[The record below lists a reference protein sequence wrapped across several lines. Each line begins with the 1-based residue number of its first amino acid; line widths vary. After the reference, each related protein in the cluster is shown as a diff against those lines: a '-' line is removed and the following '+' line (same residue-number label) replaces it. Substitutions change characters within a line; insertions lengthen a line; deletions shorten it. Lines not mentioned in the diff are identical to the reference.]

1 MIKKVGI
8 KVGYS
13 IGYIIK
19 SGFRNCFKNTKSTI
33 TSLLTM
39 FCAMFLFGAFFA
51 IGENVNNV
59 MNQVQSQQGMEV
71 FILNDTTDSEAQE
84 LGEKIRQIE
93 GVNKVTYK
101 TKQQALDSMKEGL
114 KDYQEVLDGLTQE
127 VNFFPSSYI
136 VTLTDLSY
144 NQEVQRQIRNLEHV
158 DDITSSDQTIETLM
172 KIANG
177 VRFAIGVIFV
187 LLLVISITIISN
199 TIKLS
204 VHARKKEIEIMKY
217 VGATNGFVRG
227 PFIIE
232 GILIGIVAAVITL
245 IVIGVLYNNIAT
257 SLESSDVLA
266 KMRISLLR
274 FQDFYTYV
282 VIVYGILGIGIG
294 IIGSS
299 ISMKKYL
306 SV

>member
-19 SGFRNCFKNTKSTI
+19 NGFRNCFKNTKSTV

-71 FILNDTTDSEAQE
+71 FILNDTTDAEAQE

-93 GVNKVTYK
+93 GVNKVTFK

-114 KDYQEVLDGLTQE
+114 KDYQDVLDGLTQE

-144 NQEVQRQIRNLEHV
+144 NQEVQRQIKNLEYV

-177 VRFAIGVIFV
+177 VRIAIGVIFV

-227 PFIIE
+227 PFIVE
-232 GILIGIVAAVITL
+232 GILIGLVAAVITL
-245 IVIGVLYNNIAT
+245 VVIGLLYNNIALR
-257 SLESSDVLA
+257 LESSDVLA

-282 VIVYGILGIGIG
+282 IIVYGILGIGIG

>member
-13 IGYIIK
+13 LGYIMK
-19 SGFRNCFKNTKSTI
+19 EGFRNCFKNTKSTV

-93 GVNKVTYK
+93 GVNKVTFK
-101 TKQQALDSMKEGL
+101 SKQQALDSMKQGL

-127 VNFFPSSYI
+127 VNFFPPSYI

-144 NQEVQRQIRNLEHV
+144 NQEVQQKIKNLEHV

-177 VRFAIGVIFV
+177 VRIAIGVIFV
-187 LLLVISITIISN
+187 LLLIISITIISN

-227 PFIIE
+227 PFIVE
-232 GILIGIVAAVITL
+232 GILIGLVAAIITL
-245 IVIGVLYNNIAT
+245 IIIGLLYNNIAT
-257 SLESSDVLA
+257 RLETSDVLA

-282 VIVYGILGIGIG
+282 IIVYGVLGIGIG
-294 IIGSS
+294 IVGSS
-299 ISMKKYL
+299 ISMKRYL

>member
-19 SGFRNCFKNTKSTI
+19 EGFRNCFKNTKSTF

-71 FILNDTTDSEAQE
+71 FILNGTTDAEAEE
-84 LGEKIRQIE
+84 LGEKIKQIE

-144 NQEVQRQIRNLEHV
+144 NQEVQRQIKNLEYV

-177 VRFAIGVIFV
+177 VRIAIGVIFV

-227 PFIIE
+227 PFIVE
-232 GILIGIVAAVITL
+232 GILIGLVAAVITL
-245 IVIGVLYNNIAT
+245 VVIGLLYNNIALR
-257 SLESSDVLA
+257 LESSDVLA

-282 VIVYGILGIGIG
+282 IIVYGILGIGIG

>member
-19 SGFRNCFKNTKSTI
+19 EGFRNCFKNTKSTF

-71 FILNDTTDSEAQE
+71 FILNGTTDAEAEE
-84 LGEKIRQIE
+84 LGEKIKQIE

-144 NQEVQRQIRNLEHV
+144 NQEVQRQIKNLEYV

-172 KIANG
+172 KIAKG
-177 VRFAIGVIFV
+177 IRLAIGVIFL

-232 GILIGIVAAVITL
+232 GIIIGLVAATLTLVLIGLIYNGIVVKMEA
-245 IVIGVLYNNIAT
+245 
-257 SLESSDVLA
+257 SDVLA
-266 KMRISLLR
+266 KMQISLLR
-274 FQDFYTYV
+274 FQDFYKYV
-282 VIVYGILGIGIG
+282 LAVYGILGVGIG

-306 SV
+306 EV

>member
-8 KVGYS
+8 NVRYNV
-13 IGYIIK
+13 GYIIK
-19 SGFRNCFKNTKSTI
+19 EGFANCFKNTKGTV
-33 TSLLTM
+33 TSLITM
-39 FCAMFLFGAFFA
+39 ICAMFLFGAFFA

-59 MNQVQSQQGMEV
+59 MTQVQSQQGMEV
-71 FILNDTTDSEAQE
+71 FILDDATDEDITK
-84 LGEKIRQIE
+84 LGEEIRDID
-93 GVNKVTYK
+93 GVNKVTFK

-114 KDYQEVLDGLTQE
+114 KDYQAVLDGLTSE
-127 VNFFPSSYI
+127 VNFFPPSYI
-136 VTLTDLSY
+136 VTLTDLSK
-144 NQEVQRQIRNLEHV
+144 NQEVQEKIMKLEHV

-172 KIANG
+172 KIAKG
-177 VRFAIGVIFV
+177 IRLAIGVIFL

-232 GILIGIVAAVITL
+232 GIIIGLVAATLTLVLIGLIYNGIVVKMEA
-245 IVIGVLYNNIAT
+245 
-257 SLESSDVLA
+257 SDVLA
-266 KMRISLLR
+266 KMQISLLR
-274 FQDFYTYV
+274 FQDFYKYV
-282 VIVYGILGIGIG
+282 LAVYGILGVGIG

-306 SV
+306 EV